1 MILDRFIK
9 IYSIKT
15 EKSLYEILQK
25 IEENTEKQEKNFLLI
40 ATNTINY
47 RQFRINDNTIEIERY
62 PNFFY
67 PIKGSGNITF
77 NLIPSYSGTEIE
89 CKVVPSL
96 LGIIFNFALL
106 LIFLIIVTGLMLSS
120 IQHFYFSTII
130 FMTIF
135 WILPLLVFY
144 LAVKLNTTS
153 LDSYAKLILYD
164 LRILHPDN

>member
-15 EKSLYEILQK
+15 EKSIYNILHEIENKAKKQK
-25 IEENTEKQEKNFLLI
+25 KNLLLT
-40 ATNTINY
+40 ASSTINY
-47 RQFRINDNTIEIERY
+47 SQIRIIDNTIEIERY

-77 NLIPSYSGTEIE
+77 SLMPSSAGTEIE

-106 LIFLIIVTGLMLSS
+106 LLFLIWVTVKIFAS
-120 IQHFYFSTII
+120 IHQLYFSTII
-130 FMTIF
+130 FISIF
-135 WILPLLVFY
+135 WFLPFIVFY
-144 LAVKLNTTS
+144 FVVKLNTTS

-164 LRILHPDN
+164 LRILQPDR